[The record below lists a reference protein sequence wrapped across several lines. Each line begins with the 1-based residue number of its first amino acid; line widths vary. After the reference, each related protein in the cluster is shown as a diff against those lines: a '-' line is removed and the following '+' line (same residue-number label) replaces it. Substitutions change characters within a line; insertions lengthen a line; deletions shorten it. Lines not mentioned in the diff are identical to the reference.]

1 MIWLTWR
8 QLRTQA
14 LVAGIVLAA
23 LAAYLLYLG
32 VQIRADYRTDVL
44 DCVPSDCTVT
54 RRLFGNAYEA
64 PIAIISLILIAVPG
78 LIGAFWGAPLVAREL
93 ENRTDRLVWNQSV
106 TRGRWLAVKLTVLG
120 VAAVAVTGL
129 YSLLLTWSASRY
141 DEYVGSRFSAPNFGA
156 RGVAPLGYAAFA
168 FVFGV
173 VVGLVVR
180 RTVASMAIVVAL
192 YTALQIVVP
201 LALRAHLMPPVTTE
215 VKVTAD
221 VMAHAQG
228 FGMNDT
234 SARILGYTQP
244 GAWSM
249 TPDNQVFMAD
259 GTPLTAARN
268 KACQTGSMD
277 GDFACMESKN
287 LHFVYS
293 YQPASR
299 YWPFQWIETS
309 AYLVLAGLLAGFGL
323 WWVRRRI
330 T

>member
-8 QLRTQA
+8 QFRTQA
-14 LVAGIVLAA
+14 LVAGIALAA

-32 VQIRADYRTDVL
+32 TRIRADYLTDVL
-44 DCVPSDCTVT
+44 NCVPSDCSVT
-54 RRLFGNAYEA
+54 RRLFGNEYEA
-64 PIAIISLILIAVPG
+64 PVGIVSLLLIALPG

-93 ENRTDRLVWNQSV
+93 EHKTDRLVWNQSV
-106 TRGRWLAVKLTVLG
+106 TRGRWLAVKLVVLG
-120 VAAVAVTGL
+120 SAAVAVAGL

-141 DEYVGSRFSAPNFGA
+141 DEYIGGRFNASNFGA

-221 VMAHAQG
+221 VMARAQG

-249 TPDNQVFMAD
+249 APDNQVFMAD
-259 GTPLTAARN
+259 GTPLTAAKN

-299 YWPFQWIETS
+299 YWPFQWIEVS
-309 AYLVLAGLLAGFGL
+309 AYLALTALLATFGF
-323 WWVRRRI
+323 WWVRRR
-330 T
+330 TT